1 MGFSQ
6 ALSGLNSAATNL
18 DVIGNNIA
26 NSQTV
31 GYKASRTLFADV
43 FAGAKAGLGT
53 RVTAVLQDF
62 STGTLESTNRNLD
75 LAISGEGFFRL
86 IQNDQ
91 VVYSRNGQ
99 FSLANDGYLV
109 NAQGARLTGF
119 PVGVDTGGNP
129 EPLQIPSGSMQA
141 LATTS
146 ISATFNLD
154 GRVDEI
160 DEVVTPFDATDAD
173 TYSYANNVTV
183 FDSQGNAHNVTMYFI
198 KRDSAANTWDLHVAR
213 GTDVATEVG
222 ELVFTENGV
231 LDTVAT
237 TGLDSFTFAAAGGEA
252 AMEFSLELEDTT
264 QFGNDFELSEAT
276 QNGYSSGSLVGI
288 AIDELGN
295 IVGSYSNEQSRP
307 LGTIAMANFANV
319 EGLKSIGD
327 NVWLETTGSGQPL
340 LGMAGSGKFGTIESG
355 VVENSNVDLT
365 RELVNL
371 IIAQRSYQA
380 NAQTIKVQDEVLQN
394 AVNLR

>member
-6 ALSGLNSAATNL
+6 ALSGLNSAAINL

-31 GYKASRTLFADV
+31 GYKTSRTLFADV

-75 LAISGEGFFRL
+75 LAISGGGFFRL
-86 IQNDQ
+86 VQNDQ

-99 FSLANDGYLV
+99 LSLANDGYLV
-109 NAQGARLTGF
+109 NAQGGRLTGF
-119 PVGVDTGGNP
+119 PAGVNTGGNP
-129 EPLQIPSGSMQA
+129 EELQIPSGALQA

-146 ISATFNLD
+146 IDATFNLD
-154 GRVDEI
+154 GRVAA
-160 DEVVTPFDATDAD
+160 VTVAPFDATDTD
-173 TYSYANNVTV
+173 TYSYANNVTIY
-183 FDSQGNAHNVTMYFI
+183 DTQGNAHNTTMYFI
-198 KRDSAANTWDLHVAR
+198 KTADNNWTLRLSRGDDLAPESAN
-213 GTDVATEVG
+213 
-222 ELVFTENGV
+222 LVFDQNGI
-231 LDTVAT
+231 LDPVAT
-237 TGLDSFTFAAAGGEA
+237 TGLGSFTFPADGGTA
-252 AMEFSLELEDTT
+252 TMDVALDLGNTT
-264 QFGNDFELSEAT
+264 QFGNDFELSSAS
-276 QNGYSSGSLVGI
+276 QNGYASGSLVGI

-295 IVGSYSNEQSRP
+295 IVGNYSNEQSQRF
-307 LGTIAMANFANV
+307 GTIALANFANA
-319 EGLKSIGD
+319 EGLKAIGD
-327 NVWLETTGSGQPL
+327 NVWLETSGSGQPL
-340 LGMAGSGKFGTIESG
+340 LGMAGSGKFGSIESG

-371 IIAQRSYQA
+371 IIAQRNYQA